1 MQHLFHYS
9 AILFCYTSSNT
20 SLMRVLTS
28 AEAKAMQTKSRKRGS
43 KNARAEVLEIQ
54 RILMADIRNLKTPP
68 HIRAA
73 CARAWEVLEER
84 LRILNCKP
92 LPGQL
97 RPDLEQRR
105 TSRARKPKAMLS
117 ISSGDLPSSV
127 ASDPSQPASSG
138 GS

>member
-1 MQHLFHYS
+1 
-9 AILFCYTSSNT
+9 
-20 SLMRVLTS
+20 MRVLSS
-28 AEAKAMQTKSRKRGS
+28 AEAKVMGAKSRKRGS

-97 RPDLEQRR
+97 RPDLDQRK
-105 TSRARKPKAMLS
+105 RKRVPKAIVS
-117 ISSGDLPSSV
+117 IAPADLPSV
-127 ASDPSQPASSG
+127 PHQA
-138 GS
+138 